1 MSRDRHDYIELTYEY
16 PLSLPPPKSE
26 DYFLLPMLAAKEM
39 GLDAAMFT
47 FGSSSI
53 QPKRQLIN
61 GVEVFTFDSTQ
72 AMIKQLIESA
82 PALVHGH
89 SFGWIPSTIAAPLLA
104 KRYVMTPHVYRLDIY
119 PSWKVAAALS
129 MLKKADAL
137 ITLTRFEK
145 SQFTNIIDESK
156 IHVIPHPIDY
166 DFFSK
171 NESSEKETVFKK
183 YGLNNSDKIILCV
196 ANLVPRKNLETLILS
211 FGEVKKK
218 FPRSKLLLV
227 GDEPKTI
234 LSVSTPKKLPWNYRL
249 KLTKLAS
256 SLGVET
262 DVIFAGHQK
271 VPELRGFYASADVF
285 CLPSTVE
292 GQVLAAGEA
301 ASSGIPLILSNLE
314 PLKEL
319 YAGCALFHNPL
330 DYEQLAN
337 HIILL
342 LENVELA
349 KTLGAAGKIQMLNYR
364 PETVRAKLRNLY
376 EKVLS

>member
-1 MSRDRHDYIELTYEY
+1 MSRDRYDFIELTYEY
-16 PLSLPPPKSE
+16 PLNLPPPKSE
-26 DYFLLPMLAAKEM
+26 DYFLIPMLTAKEM
-39 GLDAAMFT
+39 GLEAAMFT
-47 FGSSSI
+47 SGSSSTRR
-53 QPKRQLIN
+53 KRELVN
-61 GVEVFTFDSTQ
+61 GVAVFTFDSTR

-89 SFGWIPSTIAAPLLA
+89 SFGWIPSTIVAPFIA

-119 PSWKVAAALS
+119 PSWKVTAALS

-156 IHVIPHPIDY
+156 IHVIPHPVDY

-171 NESSEKETVFKK
+171 YESSEKETVFQK
-183 YGLNNSDKIILCV
+183 YELNKSDKIVLCV

-211 FGEVKKK
+211 FAKVKKK

-234 LSVSTPKKLPWNYRL
+234 LSVSTPKKLPWNYRS

-256 SLGVET
+256 SLGVAD

-271 VPELRGFYASADVF
+271 MPELRGFYAAADVF
-285 CLPSTVE
+285 CLPSKVE

-301 ASSGIPLILSNLE
+301 ASSGIPLVLSNLE
-314 PLKEL
+314 PLVEL
-319 YAGCALFHNPL
+319 YNGCALFHGPL

-342 LENVELA
+342 LENAELA
-349 KTLGAAGKIQMLNYR
+349 KTLGDAGQIQMLNYR
-364 PETVRAKLRNLY
+364 PEIVRAKLRELY